1 MKCLMKIFVRD
12 EIEFRIFRKERWYII
27 LDVYYKSNFNTFTR
41 IGMTRIV
48 KSNQAEELLN
58 RLS

>member
-1 MKCLMKIFVRD
+1 MKIFVRD

-27 LDVYYKSNFNTFTR
+27 LDVYDNSNFNTFTR
-41 IGMTRIV
+41 IGMSRIV

>member
-12 EIEFRIFRKERWYII
+12 EIEFRIFRNGRWYII
-27 LDVYYKSNFNTFTR
+27 LDVYYNSNFNTFTR

>member
-12 EIEFRIFRKERWYII
+12 EIEIRIFRKERWYII
-27 LDVYYKSNFNTFTR
+27 LDVYYNTNFNTFTR

>member
-27 LDVYYKSNFNTFTR
+27 LDVYDNSNFNTFTR
-41 IGMTRIV
+41 IGMSRIV